1 MGISVKKSTKN
12 EKKFP
17 KMESIAFKLI
27 FVAFAVFTVS
37 AVNKGEDDIMKILA
51 KEREETR
58 EERKQLTAERQ
69 EMREMFRRETARLD
83 EEDKRQRDENQKLR
97 EQNDKLEQ
105 QDRNLKEQNDKQQ
118 AQIAKLDKE
127 DKRMKEQNDKQQD
140 QIAKLRRENQKLR
153 RADAKIKQS
162 IRQKDQNNSLEVTMV
177 KKFIRQDDVHS
188 ELQKIIRNE
197 MQTFLKEER
206 LCVGGRR
213 SGGWMTEGKQYR
225 DTVEFG
231 YTFPRVPTVIASLV
245 GVRSYG
251 TGGASLRAESVSNSS
266 AVIYIDTQWGNAK
279 MWSTYTWLACLK
291 KKIHLLVRKNSTLRK
306 INSKNVCKKRAK

>member
-1 MGISVKKSTKN
+1 MGPISEKKSTKN
-12 EKKFP
+12 EKKKFP

-27 FVAFAVFTVS
+27 FVTFAVFTVS

-83 EEDKRQRDENQKLR
+83 EEDKRQREEKQKLKDR
-97 EQNDKLEQ
+97 DDKLEQ
-105 QDRNLKEQNDKQQ
+105 QDRNLKEQNDKQ
-118 AQIAKLDKE
+118 
-127 DKRMKEQNDKQQD
+127 RD

-177 KKFIRQDDVHS
+177 KKFIRPDDVHS
-188 ELQKIIRNE
+188 ELKKIIRNE

-206 LCVGGRR
+206 LCVGGTRDKWQD
-213 SGGWMTEGKQYR
+213 GGKYYR
-225 DTVEFG
+225 ETVEFG
-231 YTFPRVPTVIASLV
+231 YTFPRVPTVIVSLAGVYNEGGHGGANV
-245 GVRSYG
+245 GVYR
-251 TGGASLRAESVSNSS
+251 VSNSS
-266 AVIYIDTQWGNAK
+266 AEIYTEARYGNK
-279 MWSTYTWLACLK
+279 
-291 KKIHLLVRKNSTLRK
+291 
-306 INSKNVCKKRAK
+306 

>member
-69 EMREMFRRETARLD
+69 EMREMFRRESARLD
-83 EEDKRQRDENQKLR
+83 EEDKRQREENQ
-97 EQNDKLEQ
+97 Q
-105 QDRNLKEQNDKQQ
+105 LK

-127 DKRMKEQNDKQQD
+127 DKKQQKQNQKLKEENNEQQD
-140 QIAKLRRENQKLR
+140 QIAKLRQKLR

-188 ELQKIIRNE
+188 ELKKIIRNE

-213 SGGWMTEGKQYR
+213 NEWLGGEIITRE
-225 DTVEFG
+225 TVEFG
-231 YTFPRVPTVIASLV
+231 YTFPRVPTVIASLA

-251 TGGASLRAESVSNSS
+251 NGGAYLEVRSVSNSS
-266 AVIYIDTQWGNAK
+266 AAIYIDTKWSDRK
-279 MWSTYTWLACLK
+279 MKSFYTWLACL
-291 KKIHLLVRKNSTLRK
+291 
-306 INSKNVCKKRAK
+306 

>member
-12 EKKFP
+12 EKKFS

-51 KEREETR
+51 KEREEMS

-83 EEDKRQRDENQKLR
+83 EEDKRQREENQQLKAQIAKLDKEDKRQR
-97 EQNDKLEQ
+97 EEKQKLKDRDDKLEQ
-105 QDRNLKEQNDKQQ
+105 QDRNLKEQNDKQ
-118 AQIAKLDKE
+118 
-127 DKRMKEQNDKQQD
+127 RD

-177 KKFIRQDDVHS
+177 KKFIRPDDVHS

-266 AVIYIDTQWGNAK
+266 AVIDIDTQWGNSK
-279 MWSTYTWLACLK
+279 MWSMYTWLACL
-291 KKIHLLVRKNSTLRK
+291 
-306 INSKNVCKKRAK
+306 

>member
-1 MGISVKKSTKN
+1 MGRFGLYLSPRRSQRRTK
-12 EKKFP
+12 KKFS

-51 KEREETR
+51 KEREEMR

-83 EEDKRQRDENQKLR
+83 EEDKRQREENQQLKAQIAKLDKEDKRQR
-97 EQNDKLEQ
+97 EEKQKLKDRDDKLEQ
-105 QDRNLKEQNDKQQ
+105 QDRNLKEQNDKQ
-118 AQIAKLDKE
+118 
-127 DKRMKEQNDKQQD
+127 RD

-188 ELQKIIRNE
+188 ELKKIIRNE

-206 LCVGGRR
+206 LCVGGTRDKWQD
-213 SGGWMTEGKQYR
+213 GGKYYR
-225 DTVEFG
+225 ETVEFG
-231 YTFPRVPTVIASLV
+231 YTFPRVPTVIVSLAGVYNEGGHGGANV
-245 GVRSYG
+245 GVYR
-251 TGGASLRAESVSNSS
+251 VSNSS
-266 AVIYIDTQWGNAK
+266 AEIYTEARYGNK
-279 MWSTYTWLACLK
+279 MKCIYTWLACL
-291 KKIHLLVRKNSTLRK
+291 
-306 INSKNVCKKRAK
+306 